1 MSVLAF
7 NEWVAIPLV
16 VLVFVVIGVF
26 LISLVLGT
34 WTLFHWLGQKLIT
47 RREA

>member
-1 MSVLAF
+1 MSVLTF